1 MTEFEFKGNNTVIK
15 SDSFNLRQTLDCGQA
30 FRFFKD
36 EKGVWQGVVKN
47 RVLRLFEKDG
57 KVIIENLSKNDFF
70 EDFYD
75 YFTFDVNYT
84 DIKKKLS
91 ADETLKKAV
100 LNSSGIRILKQEKFE
115 TVCSFIFSQNN
126 NIPRIKGIINRF
138 CENFGERIDENN
150 FSFPSAEKIASL
162 SVEDLAPIRAG
173 FRAKYIIDASRK
185 IASGEIDLEELET
198 VEIEKAR
205 ETLMKIK
212 GVGPK
217 VSECILL
224 FSCKRF
230 ECFPIDV
237 WMKKVMEKFYPD
249 GLPECTH
256 GIEGIAQQYLFDYA
270 RETELH

>member
-1 MTEFEFKGNNTVIK
+1 MAEFKFVGNNTVIK
-15 SDSFNLRQTLDCGQA
+15 SNSFNLRQTLDCGQA
-30 FRFFKD
+30 FRFSKD
-36 EKGVWQGVVKN
+36 ENGVWQGVVNN
-47 RVLRLFEKDG
+47 RVLRLFEKD
-57 KVIIENLSKNDFF
+57 KEIIIENLSEKEFF
-70 EDFYD
+70 DFYYN
-75 YFTFDVNYT
+75 YFTFDVDYT
-84 DIKKKLS
+84 EIKKILS

-100 LNSSGIRILKQEKFE
+100 LSSSGIRILKQEKFE

-126 NIPRIKGIINRF
+126 NIPRIKGIIDRF

-150 FSFPSAEKIASL
+150 FSFPTAEKIAAL

-185 IASGEIDLEELET
+185 IASGEIDLDSLEKC
-198 VEIEKAR
+198 EIDTAR
-205 ETLMKIK
+205 QTLMKIK
-212 GVGPK
+212 GVGSK

-237 WMKKVMEKFYPD
+237 WMKKVMESFYPK
-249 GLPECTH
+249 GLPDCTK

-270 RETELH
+270 RKIGL